1 MAVTLKVWSGYAGQ
15 SEVRWTTLVSNTTTI
30 WDVGCTRIVNE
41 LTPAELGRQAIRF
54 KRFLMALTTY
64 SINLIAAYII
74 LQLELGVIK
83 PGVWWLFVGVAISV
97 NLMFALIFL
106 NHWNLRFRDPSLTA
120 TQILVSACWGMVM
133 IYGLP
138 EARPLILLFFIPAF
152 CFGMLRLNTPQY
164 VMVASVCLALYAAL
178 LTWESHF
185 RQGFRLEY
193 ELFLFVLFAAVLLWM
208 AVFGGMV
215 SKIRREL
222 KRKTV
227 QLEHANELITK
238 QNSTDDLTLVYNRR
252 HAIRVLKHFLAIATR
267 FHMPFSVA
275 LIDIDHFKSI
285 NDQHG
290 HLVGDEVLKEFAR
303 RLADALRETDVL
315 LTTTV
320 HPEAQ
325 EEDGDIEL
333 ESFVARYGGEEFLIL
348 LPGVD
353 RQQSQAALS
362 RLREAIGVQA
372 FYVPF
377 PLVVRF
383 SAGVAQY
390 SLGESL
396 ENLLHRADEALY
408 RAKDLGR
415 DRVEFAD

>member
-1 MAVTLKVWSGYAGQ
+1 MNNLT
-15 SEVRWTTLVSNTTTI
+15 SE
-30 WDVGCTRIVNE
+30 D
-41 LTPAELGRQAIRF
+41 LGKQTIRF

-64 SINLIAAYII
+64 TLNIIAAYLI
-74 LQLELGVIK
+74 LQLGLGEIE
-83 PGVWWLFVGVAISV
+83 PTVWWLFVGSTIVI
-97 NLMFALIFL
+97 NLVFALMFL

-120 TQILVSACWGMVM
+120 LQILVSASWGMILV
-133 IYGLP
+133 YGLP

-152 CFGMLRLNTPQY
+152 SFGMLRLNTQQY
-164 VMVASVCLALYAAL
+164 VLVAGLCLAEYAGL
-178 LTWESHF
+178 LFWENF
-185 RQGFRLEY
+185 YRPTFRLEF
-193 ELFLFVLFAAVLLWM
+193 ELFLFVLFSAVLLWM

-227 QLEHANELITK
+227 QLQHANELITR
-238 QNSTDDLTLVYNRR
+238 QSSTDDLTLVYNRR
-252 HAIRVLKHFLAIATR
+252 HAIRVLKHFLAIANR
-267 FHMPFSVA
+267 FEMPFSVA
-275 LIDIDHFKSI
+275 LIDIDHFKQI
-285 NDQHG
+285 NDEHG

-303 RLADALRETDVL
+303 RLADSLRETDVL
-315 LTTTV
+315 LATTF
-320 HPEAQ
+320 HPEIQ
-325 EEDGDIEL
+325 DEDSDVEL

-353 RQQSQAALS
+353 QPHSLSALQ
-362 RLREAIGVQA
+362 RLREAIGIQA

-390 SLGESL
+390 QRGETL

-408 RAKDLGR
+408 RAKNLGR
-415 DRVEFAD
+415 DRVEFAE